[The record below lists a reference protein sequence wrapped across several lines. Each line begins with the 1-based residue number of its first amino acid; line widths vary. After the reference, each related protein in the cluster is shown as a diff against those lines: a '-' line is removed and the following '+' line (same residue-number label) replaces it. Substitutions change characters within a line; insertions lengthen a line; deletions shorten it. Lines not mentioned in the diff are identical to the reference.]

1 MDWNLPCAFIHSFGT
16 PTFFIL
22 QCHAPG
28 VWCYTDFDLSVVPE
42 EAPDFSKE
50 AVLLLFSSLHL
61 TPPPGRD
68 DVPSQGGEEDTNAAS
83 GTDLV
88 LAGL

>member
-1 MDWNLPCAFIHSFGT
+1 
-16 PTFFIL
+16 
-22 QCHAPG
+22 

-61 TPPPGRD
+61 TSLQDAMTYHRREAKTIP
-68 DVPSQGGEEDTNAAS
+68 VAAS
-83 GTDLV
+83 GTYLV

>member
-1 MDWNLPCAFIHSFGT
+1 
-16 PTFFIL
+16 
-22 QCHAPG
+22 
-28 VWCYTDFDLSVVPE
+28 LSVVPE

-61 TPPPGRD
+61 TPLQDAMTYHRREAKRIPI
-68 DVPSQGGEEDTNAAS
+68 AAS

-88 LAGL
+88 LARL